1 MKIYNATPHVISI
14 ISNSD
19 CEFIAASR
27 KFVSE
32 NPDPI
37 IVIPSSGMK
46 SVIFESIKIDGNVII
61 PMYKKTIKF
70 IEPLPDGY
78 DIYIVSALYA
88 SAYEAKGGIK
98 DVYTVA
104 DPVYTLDCKTI
115 IGCLG
120 LMKPDIQ

>member
-1 MKIYNATPHVISI
+1 MKIYNATPHSISI
-14 ISNSD
+14 ISRAD
-19 CEFIAASR
+19 CEYVEASR
-27 KFVSE
+27 KFVCE
-32 NPDPI
+32 NPEPI
-37 IVIPSSGMK
+37 VVIPSSGMK

-61 PMYKKTIKF
+61 PMYKKTIKS

-88 SAYEAKGGIK
+88 TAHEAKGGIK

-104 DPVYTLDCKTI
+104 DPVYTPDCKTI

-120 LMKPDIQ
+120 LMKPDIH